1 VGGITS
7 VEKLFGVSTGKYV
20 MDTAI
25 IKNFKTK
32 KHNVTK
38 TDICS
43 YLFSKGASVD
53 TRLSI
58 FIWLVES
65 DGENKNTPL
74 DELSDELLDE
84 LSNELLDELSNELLD
99 ELSNELLD
107 ELSNEL
113 LDELFNEMAEK
124 ELEKQERREQIFLEE
139 KEGLKEK
146 EEKLKRTR
154 KTRRNN
160 IRRFG

>member
-1 VGGITS
+1 
-7 VEKLFGVSTGKYV
+7 

-84 LSNELLDELSNELLD
+84 LSNELLDEL
-99 ELSNELLD
+99 
-107 ELSNEL
+107 
-113 LDELFNEMAEK
+113 FNEMAEK

>member
-1 VGGITS
+1 MGGITS

-84 LSNELLDELSNELLD
+84 LSNELLDEL
-99 ELSNELLD
+99 
-107 ELSNEL
+107 
-113 LDELFNEMAEK
+113 FNEMAEK